1 MSTEKDDLFTEKVR
15 LEYNIAKCDRDID
28 TTCKVILNLQDTIK
42 GLLSNVE
49 KTKKEISF
57 NQDSLS
63 HLKSCKAGWLD
74 KLDNVKEGIKALE
87 DLENNKLVN
96 DLYKQLDTS
105 RILASMSD
113 LESESVKR
121 YNPVNVINLSALKKG
136 NITELNNRF
145 ICEIRYLDKPISDYF
160 SDLGGISK
168 FGTNLFEKTLL
179 RLYCKVNNLS
189 LSDIY
194 NIIKNSRANY
204 PCSLMIFKS
213 GSKHTNESLVTREQ
227 YLDFGCRTGNNILQ
241 LEENDVAFNIFVYT
255 YLQTAELFR
264 KLFNTGTFLSDIEL
278 SFAMKEE

>member
-1 MSTEKDDLFTEKVR
+1 MSTEKDDLLAKKIQLECNIEKCNR
-15 LEYNIAKCDRDID
+15 SID
-28 TTCKVILNLQDTIK
+28 TTCKVISNLQDKVK
-42 GLLSNVE
+42 GLLSEVE
-49 KTKKEISF
+49 KIKKNIT
-57 NQDSLS
+57 DSQASLT
-63 HLKSCKAGWLD
+63 HLKKCKADWLD
-74 KLDNVKEGIKALE
+74 KLDDVKANIKSLE

-113 LESESVKR
+113 LESEPIQR
-121 YNPVNVINLSALKKG
+121 YNLADVINLSAFKKG
-136 NITELNNRF
+136 NISELNNKF
-145 ICEIRYLDKPISDYF
+145 ICEIRYLDRPISDYF

-168 FGTNLFEKTLL
+168 FGTNLLEKTLL

-189 LSDIY
+189 LSDVY
-194 NIIKNSRANY
+194 NIIKNSRFDY

-213 GSKHTNESLVTREQ
+213 GSKHTNESLITREQ

-264 KLFNTGTFLSDIEL
+264 KLFNTGTFLNDIEL